1 MSADSTSRVAAHG
14 GAAAAPRHGRGGGLA
29 EPADAGRSGSGAGPG
44 SDDGDASR
52 AGAGRESFAARHPLA
67 RYIGIRLLVSVLLV
81 WGVTLVTFVLT
92 ALVPANPAAAAL
104 GERQASDPA
113 AVAAFERE
121 WGLDQPLP
129 VQYGMYL
136 GRLVHGDLGRSTQ
149 TRNPVA
155 TDLASAFPATAEL
168 AIAALTLSVL
178 LGVGLGMVAAMRHRS
193 IADQA
198 IRVFSLIGI
207 STPTFWL
214 ALLMFYVFFY
224 QLGWAP
230 GSGRL
235 DAQFMPPPRVTGL
248 YTVDALLAGE
258 FVVFRNALA
267 HLVLPASVLMLY
279 TVGLLT
285 RFSRT
290 AVLDALGNDY
300 VTAARAK
307 GLPGRVVTLRY
318 VLRGALLPIL
328 TVVGLTFGSLLSG
341 AVLTETVFAWNGLG
355 QYAYNAAT
363 TLDLQ
368 AVMGVGLVVGVTYIA
383 INFVVDLLYGVID
396 PRVRA
401 R

>member
-1 MSADSTSRVAAHG
+1 MSPQTPSVAGGSGDPGATGGSTL
-14 GAAAAPRHGRGGGLA
+14 AAPA
-29 EPADAGRSGSGAGPG
+29 PGSGEP
-44 SDDGDASR
+44 R
-52 AGAGRESFAARHPLA
+52 AGAPPAQRDAPLGWTARHPLA
-67 RYIGIRLLVSVLLV
+67 RYIAIRLVVSLLLI

-92 ALVPANPAAAAL
+92 ALVPADPAAAAL
-104 GERQASDPA
+104 GERSASDPA
-113 AVAAFERE
+113 AVAAFRAE

-129 VQYGMYL
+129 VQYAMYL
-136 GRLVHGDLGRSTQ
+136 ARLVHGDLGRSTQ
-149 TRNPVA
+149 THNPVA

-168 AIAALTLSVL
+168 AMAALAVSIV
-178 LGVGLGMVAAMRHRS
+178 LGVGLGLLAAMRHRS
-193 IADQA
+193 LADQA
-198 IRVFSLIGI
+198 IRVFSLVGI

-214 ALLMFYVFFY
+214 ALLLFYVFFY
-224 QLGWAP
+224 KLGWAP

-235 DAQFMPPPRVTGL
+235 DPQFMPPPRVTGF
-248 YTVDALLAGE
+248 YTVDALLAGQPA
-258 FVVFRNALA
+258 VFRSAA
-267 HLVLPASVLMLY
+267 SHLVLPATVLTLY

-290 AVLDALGNDY
+290 AVLDVLGNDY
-300 VTAARAK
+300 VVAARAK
-307 GLPGRVVTLRY
+307 GLPGRIVTLRY

-341 AVLTETVFAWNGLG
+341 AVLTETIFAWNGLG

-368 AVMGVGLVVGVTYIA
+368 AVMGVGLLVGVTYIG

-396 PRVRA
+396 PRVRT

>member
-1 MSADSTSRVAAHG
+1 MTSPSPAADGGSIAPVGVSDPPQAPASATRV
-14 GAAAAPRHGRGGGLA
+14 
-29 EPADAGRSGSGAGPG
+29 RS
-44 SDDGDASR
+44 
-52 AGAGRESFAARHPLA
+52 RHPLL
-67 RYIGIRLLVSVLLV
+67 RYIAVRAVVSALLVL
-81 WGVTLVTFVLT
+81 GVTLVTFVLT
-92 ALVPANPAAAAL
+92 ALVPADPAAAAL
-104 GERQASDPA
+104 GERSASDPA
-113 AVAAFERE
+113 AVAAYRAE

-129 VQYGMYL
+129 TQYGMYL
-136 GRLVHGDLGRSTQ
+136 SRLAHGDLGRSTQ

-155 TDLASAFPATAEL
+155 TDLQAAFPATAEL
-168 AIAALTLSVL
+168 ALAALTVSIV
-178 LGVGLGMVAAMRHRS
+178 LGVGLGLLAAMRHRS
-193 IADQA
+193 WLDQT
-198 IRVFSLIGI
+198 IRVLSLVGI

-214 ALLMFYVFFY
+214 ALLLFFVFFY

-235 DAQFMPPPRVTGL
+235 DPTFIPPPRVTGF
-248 YTVDALLAGE
+248 YTIDALLAGDLE
-258 FVVFRNALA
+258 VFRNAA
-267 HLVLPASVLMLY
+267 GHLVLPGAVLTLY

-290 AVLDALGNDY
+290 AVLDVLGDDY

-307 GLPGRVVTLRY
+307 GLPGRTVTLRY

-341 AVLTETVFAWNGLG
+341 AVLTETIFAWNGLG
-355 QYAYNAAT
+355 QYAYHAAT

-368 AVMGVGLVVGVTYIA
+368 AIMGVGLVVGVTYIA

>member
-1 MSADSTSRVAAHG
+1 MSTPAAPPAASPVPEESGAG
-14 GAAAAPRHGRGGGLA
+14 GAAPRSPATRAAP
-29 EPADAGRSGSGAGPG
+29 
-44 SDDGDASR
+44 
-52 AGAGRESFAARHPLA
+52 ARHPLL
-67 RYIGIRLLVSVLLV
+67 RYVALRLLVSLLLI
-81 WGVTLVTFVLT
+81 WGVTLVTFALT
-92 ALVPANPAAAAL
+92 ALVPADPAAAAL
-104 GERQASDPA
+104 GERSASDPA
-113 AVAAFERE
+113 AVAAFRAE
-121 WGLDQPLP
+121 WGLDQSLP
-129 VQYGMYL
+129 TQYGMYL
-136 GRLVHGDLGRSTQ
+136 TRLVHGDLGRSTQ

-168 AIAALTLSVL
+168 AIAALAVSIV
-178 LGVGLGMVAAMRHRS
+178 LGVGLGLVAAMRHRS
-193 IADQA
+193 LLDQA
-198 IRVFSLIGI
+198 IRVFSLVGI

-235 DAQFMPPPRVTGL
+235 DPQLMPPPRVTGF
-248 YTVDALLAGE
+248 YTIDSALAGDLP
-258 FVVFRNALA
+258 ALRSAVA

-279 TVGLLT
+279 TIGLLT

-290 AVLDALGNDY
+290 AVLDVLGNDY

-368 AVMGVGLVVGVTYIA
+368 AVMGVGLIVGVTYIT
-383 INFVVDLLYGVID
+383 INFAVDLLYGVID
-396 PRVRA
+396 PRVRT